1 MFIFWGYTAGGSLY
15 HVADCSTE
23 CVFVAEAF
31 YSRKICAKA
40 LLSVSAQIQEDLDR
54 VGLQSRYEIS
64 VKNYKSALC
73 FFPALVLQPTSQIDR
88 WERRGRDEGR
98 VTTFL
103 WRQWQW
109 LAGCTHTVFIC
120 CTGRCLLTSVRNV
133 SSLLFS
139 TSSFSSLSLWL

>member
-64 VKNYKSALC
+64 VRNYKVALC
-73 FFPALVLQPTSQIDR
+73 FFPALVLQPTSQNTLVGTKGA
-88 WERRGRDEGR
+88 WRRTSDNVF
-98 VTTFL
+98 VTSM
-103 WRQWQW
+103 
-109 LAGCTHTVFIC
+109 AMIG
-120 CTGRCLLTSVRNV
+120 
-133 SSLLFS
+133 
-139 TSSFSSLSLWL
+139 

>member
-1 MFIFWGYTAGGSLY
+1 MQRFPIFVDEHHVYLLRLHCWGLRPLY

-64 VKNYKSALC
+64 VRNYKVALC
-73 FFPALVLQPTSQIDR
+73 FFPALVLQPTSQNTLV
-88 WERRGRDEGR
+88 GTKG
-98 VTTFL
+98 
-103 WRQWQW
+103 
-109 LAGCTHTVFIC
+109 A
-120 CTGRCLLTSVRNV
+120 
-133 SSLLFS
+133 
-139 TSSFSSLSLWL
+139 